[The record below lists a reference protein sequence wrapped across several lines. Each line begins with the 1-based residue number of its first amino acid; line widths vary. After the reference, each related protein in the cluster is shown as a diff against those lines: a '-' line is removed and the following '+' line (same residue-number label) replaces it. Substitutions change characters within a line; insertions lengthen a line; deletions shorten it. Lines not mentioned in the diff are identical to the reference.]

1 MNNER
6 IMIVQLS
13 GNIVSKSAT
22 EIVMDCMG
30 VGYGV
35 MVSVNTSEKM
45 PEPGNKAKLLTMLI
59 PREDAVQLFG
69 FYEDSERDAFKM
81 LISIS
86 GVGPKIALGILSSL
100 KVEELKEYI
109 LTGNLHALTKL
120 PGIGKKTAERLHL
133 ELKDKIKK
141 LITGDLSIFEPSL
154 DLVRQE
160 ALAALM
166 TLGYSRPIAE
176 KAIRKVMAE
185 NSAADLT
192 AEDFIK
198 LSLKFAMK

>member
-1 MNNER
+1 
-6 IMIVQLS
+6 MIVQLS
-13 GNIVSKSAT
+13 GEIVSKTAT
-22 EIVMDCMG
+22 DVIIDCNG

-35 MVSVNTSEKM
+35 MISVNTSEQL
-45 PEPGNKAKLLTMLI
+45 PDQGSKAKLLTMLI
-59 PREDAVQLFG
+59 PREDAMQLFG
-69 FYEDSERDAFKM
+69 FYDNSERDAFKM

-100 KVEELKEYI
+100 KVGELKEYI

-133 ELKDKIKK
+133 ELKDKISK
-141 LITGDLSIFEPSL
+141 LNTGDLTIFEPSL

-160 ALAALM
+160 ALSALI

-176 KAIRKVMAE
+176 KAIRKVI
-185 NSAADLT
+185 SDSSLKDLS
-192 AEDFIK
+192 AEDLIK

>member
-1 MNNER
+1 
-6 IMIVQLS
+6 MIVQLS
-13 GNIVSKSAT
+13 GEVVSKTAT
-22 EIVMDCMG
+22 DIIIDCHG

-35 MVSVNTSEKM
+35 MISVNTSELL
-45 PEPGNKAKLLTMLI
+45 PEEGKKAKLLTMLI
-59 PREDAVQLFG
+59 PREDAMQLFG
-69 FYEDSERDAFKM
+69 FHDKSEREAFKM

-86 GVGPKIALGILSSL
+86 GIGPKIALGILSSL
-100 KVEELKEYI
+100 KVAELREYI

-133 ELKDKIKK
+133 ELKDKISK
-141 LITGDLSIFEPSL
+141 ISTGDMSVFEPTL

-160 ALAALM
+160 ALSALI
-166 TLGYSRPIAE
+166 TLGYSRIVAE
-176 KAIRKVMAE
+176 KAIRKVISESTAKE
-185 NSAADLT
+185 LS